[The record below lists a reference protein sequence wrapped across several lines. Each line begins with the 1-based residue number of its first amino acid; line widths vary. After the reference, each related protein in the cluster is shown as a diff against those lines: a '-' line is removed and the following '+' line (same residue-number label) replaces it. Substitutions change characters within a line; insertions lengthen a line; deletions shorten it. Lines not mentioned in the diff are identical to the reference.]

1 VKKNSLLKRLAL
13 MLALLVITSIPALA
27 VTPDASDI
35 VATASTTFDTVGALI
50 VTVVGF
56 FVVVKIV
63 KWVRK

>member
-1 VKKNSLLKRLAL
+1 MKNSLLKR
-13 MLALLVITSIPALA
+13 ALLLLAVLTLTTIPALA